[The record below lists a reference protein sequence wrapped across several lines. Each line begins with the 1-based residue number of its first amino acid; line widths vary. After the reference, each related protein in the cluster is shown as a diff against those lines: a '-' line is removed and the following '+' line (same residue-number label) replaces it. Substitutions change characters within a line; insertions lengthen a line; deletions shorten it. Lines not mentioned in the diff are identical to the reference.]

1 MINFNNMSRKLM
13 IGCVICLSLFLLV
26 FAVMFKVLH
35 VRHKHEN
42 DSHLIVVN
50 EQLSGFSLPTLAN
63 LDVIVDQNVL
73 QDKLNLINI
82 WSSNC
87 RPCRQEHLILLKIS
101 EYLKSKKI
109 NFIGLNYNDDPERAM
124 AWLNI
129 HGDPYNINLFDQ
141 EGQLVADLG
150 VSSLPELFI
159 VDKHK
164 KIKYK
169 YSGII
174 TMATWQKNILPIL
187 EQLYNKPN
195 K

>member
-1 MINFNNMSRKLM
+1 MINFNNISRKLM

-26 FAVMFKVLH
+26 FAIMFKVLH
-35 VRHKHEN
+35 VTHKHDN
-42 DSHLIVVN
+42 DSHLIIVN

-63 LDVIVDQNVL
+63 LDVIVDQKVL

-87 RPCRQEHLILLKIS
+87 RPCRQEHLILLKIA
-101 EYLKSKKI
+101 EYLKTKKI
-109 NFIGLNYNDDPERAM
+109 NFIGLNYTDDPERAT
-124 AWLNI
+124 AWLTI
-129 HGDPYNINLFDQ
+129 HGNPYNINLYDQ

-150 VSSLPELFI
+150 VGSLPELFI

-169 YSGII
+169 YSGMI
-174 TMATWQKNILPIL
+174 TMAIWEKNILPIL
-187 EQLYNKPN
+187 EQLYEKPN

>member
-1 MINFNNMSRKLM
+1 M
-13 IGCVICLSLFLLV
+13 IGCFICLSLFLLV
-26 FAVMFKVLH
+26 FAFMFKVLH

-42 DSHLIVVN
+42 DYHLIIVN
-50 EQLSGFSLPTLAN
+50 EQLSGFNLPTLAN
-63 LDVIVDQNVL
+63 LDVMVDQNVL

-109 NFIGLNYNDDPERAM
+109 NFIGLNYNDDPERAT
-124 AWLNI
+124 AWLTI
-129 HGDPYNINLFDQ
+129 HGDPYKINLFDQ

-150 VSSLPELFI
+150 VGSLPELFI

-174 TMATWQKNILPIL
+174 TMAMWEKNILPIL
-187 EQLYNKPN
+187 EQLYDKPN